1 MISESASRAARF
13 RRLLYDYNERPDE
26 RERIVADMQAE
37 FCTTY
42 AVLVIDTCGFSRQ
55 THSGGIIPFLA
66 RQELLQRLIEP
77 VIERHGG
84 RLLCTEADNF
94 YAVFPGPRGAVACA
108 AETIGHL
115 DAANEAL
122 PAAEET
128 QIAIGIGYGS
138 VLDVGDGH
146 LYGDEMNLAFKL
158 GEDLGTPQEV
168 LLTPAARASLGDGAW
183 RFEERSYDVSGLHL
197 TAFRLLA

>member
-1 MISESASRAARF
+1 MTSEAANRAARF
-13 RRLLYDYNERPDE
+13 RHLLYDYNERPDE
-26 RERIVADMQAE
+26 RERIVAAVQQE
-37 FCTTY
+37 FCVTL

-55 THSGGIIPFLA
+55 THALGIIPFLA

-77 VIERHGG
+77 VVGRHGG

-94 YAVFPGPRGAVACA
+94 FAVFPEPGAAVGCA
-108 AETIGHL
+108 AETMGHL

-122 PAAEET
+122 PAADET
-128 QIAIGIGYGS
+128 QISIGIGYGS

-158 GEDLGTPQEV
+158 GEDLAAAHEV
-168 LLTPAARASLGDGAW
+168 LLTAAAHAALGDGDW
-183 RFEERSYDVSGLHL
+183 RFEELSFDVAGLHL
-197 TAFRLLA
+197 TAYRLLA